1 MLNAII
7 ALDAICICVTFIDEL
22 ASLSGATVSMAS
34 NVRPEDVAQ
43 RTYKITR
50 RPPDGLAYAISVA
63 EKYRL
68 TNRQLRERL
77 SR

>member
-1 MLNAII
+1 
-7 ALDAICICVTFIDEL
+7 
-22 ASLSGATVSMAS
+22 MAS
-34 NVRPEDVAQ
+34 NVRPEDVVQ

-50 RPPDGLAYAISVA
+50 RPPDGLADAISVA

-68 TNRQLRERL
+68 TYRQLRERL